1 MAVDQKTIMCV
12 LVGDRTKVLAYI
24 WSIVRDE
31 TLAEDIFQDICV
43 LAIEKG
49 DTINDE
55 QHLIHWS
62 RQAARY
68 KSLEAMRDRQ
78 IRVLTLDDDVLQL
91 LEDNWQSHDDEPAP
105 ARGQALKHCL
115 SLLSPFA
122 RKLVDLRYGE
132 GISGKQL
139 ADSVDRK
146 LNTVYVALSRTHR
159 ALRQCIERR
168 LASKPGEAE

>member
-1 MAVDQKTIMCV
+1 MPVDQKTIMRV

-31 TLAEDIFQDICV
+31 SLAEDIFQDICV

-49 DTINDE
+49 HTITDE
-55 QHLIHWS
+55 QHLINWS

-68 KSLEAMRDRQ
+68 KALEAMRERQ
-78 IRVLTLDDDVLQL
+78 IRTLTLDDDVLQL
-91 LEDNWQSHDDEPAP
+91 LEVNWQNHDDDPTPAK
-105 ARGQALKHCL
+105 AHALKHCL
-115 SLLSPFA
+115 SMLSPFA

-146 LNTVYVALSRTHR
+146 INTVYVALSRTHR

-168 LASKPGEAE
+168 LASNPGDME